1 MTETNDES
9 RQGAAEGTTPTPA
22 PAPAPTPAPTATKSA
37 GRGLRVALGI
47 SVALNLLVAGLVAGA
62 VLRDGGPRDR
72 MVRDLDFGPFT
83 EALSPED
90 RAALRQDFMGQMPDL
105 RAVRR
110 EMRGDLEALLAV
122 LRVEPFDRA
131 AAAAVL
137 ERHGE
142 RVRSRTELGQT
153 LLLDRFAA
161 MSPEAR
167 DAFADRLE
175 RRLRRGPDGRD

>member
-1 MTETNDES
+1 MGDRTDDVE
-9 RQGAAEGTTPTPA
+9 RGGAAGAAPVTPPPAA
-22 PAPAPTPAPTATKSA
+22 PARAA
-37 GRGLRVALGI
+37 GRGVRVALAV

-72 MVRDLDFGPFT
+72 MVRDLDIGPFT

-90 RAALRQDFMGQMPDL
+90 RAALRRDFMDRMPGL
-105 RAVRR
+105 RAMRA
-110 EMRGDLEALLAV
+110 EMRGDLAALLRV

-137 ERHGE
+137 AHHGE
-142 RVRSRTELGQT
+142 RVRVRTELGQE

-161 MSPEAR
+161 MSPAAR
-167 DAFADRLE
+167 EAFADRLE
-175 RRLRRGPDGRD
+175 RRLQRGPGGKD